1 MSVSK
6 FFSLDLNDT
15 ELICICYADRPSNA
29 KLHYAVRRLTK
40 KTKSAYII
48 ALFIDP
54 AAEELEK
61 VPGLSA
67 TTKTFATA
75 IDAVEQKATV
85 APAAPEVGA
94 DGARPA
100 VSAAG

>member
-6 FFSLDLNDT
+6 FFSIDLDKT

-54 AAEELEK
+54 ATEESGEM

-67 TTKTFATA
+67 LTTTFAA
-75 IDAVEQKATV
+75 ASDAVEKKAME
-85 APAAPEVGA
+85 A
-94 DGARPA
+94 
-100 VSAAG
+100 SQLS